1 MKTTYT
7 IRKEFRAY
15 IDDEFVDAEDI
26 ETFTDINKAITAA
39 KELNRTQAHA
49 WEALPG
55 IWEYCVFTIEVDNGY
70 LATIINYNDIAIG
83 FTKPMRKD
91 YIDKIEAIAR
101 WIITLLWDAE
111 RGDYK
116 AEREEADSELMS
128 IYKTAKA
135 DGVNVDDL
143 KAYWKKRI
151 ACVAAKW

>member
-7 IRKEFRAY
+7 VTKEFRAY
-15 IDDEFVDAEDI
+15 NQDEFVDAEDI
-26 ETFTDINKAITAA
+26 KTFTSLSLAIAYA
-39 KELNRTQAHA
+39 RELNRTQACY

-55 IWEYCVFTIEVDNGY
+55 ICEYCSFSIEVDTDGELDTFIDNFE
-70 LATIINYNDIAIG
+70 LG
-83 FTKPMRKD
+83 FVKQIPPY
-91 YIDKIEAIAR
+91 YIDKIEEIAR
-101 WIITLLWDAE
+101 WMITLLWDAE

-116 AEREEADSELMS
+116 AEREEAESELMS